1 MENHSESQLPPTA
14 TMMTPPPVLEL
25 VHPRVEKSEAVAS
38 DSPPEKN
45 EAENGT
51 KEEKK
56 QMKVNLGIT
65 EEAEKMNVGEGTR
78 EKNGSEEEKDIIKE
92 DKEAA
97 ALVCGGGALLTYN
110 EGELPGSPSFRVY
123 FVGSARE
130 AIDDDSLDPSTS
142 SLGKMDESSRGRR
155 NSMDSSNSEEREAKT
170 STKSKGR
177 RFRALARRHS
187 VVHGFLNVRSC
198 YNHRQSDA
206 SDCRE
211 NSGS

>member
-14 TMMTPPPVLEL
+14 TVMTPPPVLEL

-51 KEEKK
+51 EEEKK
-56 QMKVNLGIT
+56 QMK
-65 EEAEKMNVGEGTR
+65 
-78 EKNGSEEEKDIIKE
+78 KNGSEEEKDIIKE

-142 SLGKMDESSRGRR
+142 SLDGREQQGRR